1 MSACSSL
8 LAPAERATSDED
20 AVTERARPAAEGAD
34 ARLRELASRHFA
46 DVWRFLRHLGV
57 PQSSVDD
64 AAQDVFLVAARRLEE
79 IEPGRERSFLFGT
92 AFKVAQAA
100 RRKAW
105 REAPRETLPDGDAGD
120 ERDHGPTPEQH
131 LDDKQARALAL
142 RLLDELDEGLR
153 EVFVLYEI
161 EGLTMQRIAELTEL
175 PPGTVASRLRRAREE
190 FLTRFARHRN
200 SARGAR

>member
-8 LAPAERATSDED
+8 LAPAESAASDEG
-20 AVTERARPAAEGAD
+20 AVTARPATEGAD
-34 ARLRELASRHFA
+34 DRLRALASQHFA

-57 PQSSVDD
+57 PQSLLDD
-64 AAQDVFLVAARRLEE
+64 AAQDVFLVAARRRDE
-79 IEPGRERSFLFGT
+79 IELGRERSFLFGT

-105 REAPRETLPDGDAGD
+105 RDAPREPAESDASVQ
-120 ERDHGPTPEQH
+120 RDPAPTPEQH
-131 LDDKQARALAL
+131 LDDKEACTLAL
-142 RLLDELDEGLR
+142 RLLDELDEGQR

-175 PPGTVASRLRRAREE
+175 PAGTVASRLRRAREE

-200 SARGAR
+200 ASRGAR

>member
-8 LAPAERATSDED
+8 LAPAERTPSDED
-20 AVTERARPAAEGAD
+20 LVTAPARPDTD
-34 ARLRELASRHFA
+34 ARLREIASQHFA

-64 AAQDVFLVAARRLEE
+64 AAQDVFVVAARRLEE

-105 REAPRETLPDGDAGD
+105 REAPREPLPDGDAHA
-120 ERDHGPTPEQH
+120 RDLAPTPEQH
-131 LDDKQARALAL
+131 LDDKQTCALAL
-142 RLLDELDEGLR
+142 RLLDELDDGLR

-175 PPGTVASRLRRAREE
+175 PTGTVASRLRRAREE
-190 FLTRFARHRN
+190 FLGRFARHRDGT
-200 SARGAR
+200 RGPR